1 MAHISL
7 TKVQNVLPEFIET
20 RLIPTAPE
28 ALRWLLGGLTV
39 TALQQAPA
47 LLAKA
52 RPTLTTLG
60 MLNEKDQLDIEMAR
74 RFILAGFDKAPTVTM
89 VGFRFNRE
97 DGDALI
103 GILDKYKDDN
113 YA

>member
-7 TKVQNVLPEFIET
+7 TKIQNVLPEFIET

-28 ALRWLLGGLTV
+28 AMRWLLGGLTV
-39 TALQQAPA
+39 TALHQAPS
-47 LLAKA
+47 LLSKA

-74 RFILAGFDKAPTVTM
+74 RFIAAGFDKSPVVTM
-89 VGFRFNRE
+89 AGFRFNRE

-103 GILDKYKDDN
+103 GILDKYKDDS